1 MKTKK
6 GTRALST
13 LQRLR
18 GVPADHP
25 LVLTEAQGIE
35 AQLERER
42 EATEAHGALAL
53 VKEMFGVA
61 SMRYRLLLALGTGL
75 FGQWSASVLL
85 SARSHMHMPIADGAG
100 VAVALLPPMRPSS
113 LRCWA

>member
-18 GVPADHP
+18 GVSADHP

-85 SARSHMHMPIADGAG
+85 SPRSHMPIADGAG
-100 VAVALLPPMRPSS
+100 VAVALLPRMRPSS
-113 LRCWA
+113 SRCWA